1 MLKIRLIPIFCLLV
15 TLLSGCSYLL
25 EPAFIRTATPTPPP
39 QSPPT
44 LTQPQLIRSSVFVV
58 QVSAAFGRSASSA
71 PRVDAGSMIEVRLS
85 FEPSE
90 IQVFRNASGAD
101 MYSSTLA
108 WKDHPVR
115 EMQFCLSLD
124 KMCEPPGK
132 WDPFQPSVGQFLTV
146 DWVGPRTYT
155 IAATFRDANGAV
167 IKSVHSGYGYTNA
180 KDVTRYQNTLTSLVN
195 TATPIAQQPPFVRT
209 ALAATQKAFPVT
221 GSVLIEGGRSA
232 AGGTAGSQISLK
244 VQLAAS
250 SPAGKVTEMRV
261 QTTGGCNQ
269 PTLTAAWEPFTP
281 EKTFTTTLALN
292 WVGFYVAAQF
302 RDDNSHLSPVY
313 CDDISLEGMPART
326 P

>member
-1 MLKIRLIPIFCLLV
+1 MGSF
-15 TLLSGCSYLL
+15 
-25 EPAFIRTATPTPPP
+25 PALRRPVPHRG
-39 QSPPT
+39 
-44 LTQPQLIRSSVFVV
+44 L
-58 QVSAAFGRSASSA
+58 GRS
-71 PRVDAGSMIEVRLS
+71 
-85 FEPSE
+85 
-90 IQVFRNASGAD
+90 
-101 MYSSTLA
+101 
-108 WKDHPVR
+108 
-115 EMQFCLSLD
+115 
-124 KMCEPPGK
+124 
-132 WDPFQPSVGQFLTV
+132 
-146 DWVGPRTYT
+146 RTYT

-281 EKTFTTTLALN
+281 KRPSPQPWRSTGWAFTS
-292 WVGFYVAAQF
+292 
-302 RDDNSHLSPVY
+302 RPNSATITAISRRSIAMTSRWRACPRAPVVF
-313 CDDISLEGMPART
+313 
-326 P
+326 